1 DIAGMSAR
9 LPNRL
14 AVALHDRPVEA
25 SRQLPPQSRSQFVDR
40 FSNAADGSFEVGAGQ
55 TGASLDLA
63 AQVHSIAEYVFTH
76 AFVDAMHPTLVLPM
90 AVLVAA
96 AVASVWVR
104 GPREAVSA
112 LQEQEAAVA

>member
-1 DIAGMSAR
+1 
-9 LPNRL
+9 
-14 AVALHDRPVEA
+14 
-25 SRQLPPQSRSQFVDR
+25 
-40 FSNAADGSFEVGAGQ
+40 
-55 TGASLDLA
+55 
-63 AQVHSIAEYVFTH
+63 
-76 AFVDAMHPTLVLPM
+76 MHPTLVLPM